1 MRRRSPS
8 KRARSRPRSN
18 SMPST
23 TERSARSLACKSP
36 LSCGALRVPLRLS
49 WVASEPRSRQPGGAS
64 ADQAPMRGSWARS
77 WPLSAA
83 SAGQRQPPSV
93 MSPARLASPS
103 RTGARRVR
111 SWPSAVPARSLSQ
124 RHSALRSSP
133 RARTDKRA
141 SRRPAATRT
150 GSPSVVSACSVRSPL
165 LRASCAFKLSAGP
178 ITASHS
184 PSNSRG
190 PAAPAATAGKPASS
204 AQASGMPLMLPALLT
219 CPACQRAACQFSTA
233 GLVAPPLGE
242 AGACKLAWPAPM
254 SICAAAPCRLKAR
267 CEASRQTPGP
277 QAGSCTDSC
286 SCCTLVCQRSAAPV
300 SAPPSAFR
308 ASSKRRV
315 PTCARP
321 LALTW
326 AWRSRPLMLA
336 CTSRSCSG
344 VPAWLV
350 AADAGMCQLSA
361 GRSSE
366 ACSCGSR
373 QPPCQASVSWPRP
386 RAVAASSGLTRPGK
400 PRSQPRARWAS
411 AAFTLSWP
419 SPLSGLKAPSA
430 VTASPGA
437 DMDSCP
443 RPANARGW

>member
-23 TERSARSLACKSP
+23 TERNARSLACKSP

-64 ADQAPMRGSWARS
+64 ADQAPRRGSWARS

-93 MSPARLASPS
+93 TSPALAASPS
-103 RTGARRVR
+103 RAGTRRVC

-124 RHSALRSSP
+124 RHSALRASP
-133 RARTDKRA
+133 RARTDRRA
-141 SRRPAATRT
+141 SRKPAATRT

-165 LRASCAFKLSAGP
+165 LRASCAVKRRSGP

-184 PSNSRG
+184 PSNNKG
-190 PAAPAATAGKPASS
+190 PAAPAATAGQPASS
-204 AQASGMPLMLPALLT
+204 AQASGMPLILPALLT
-219 CPACQRAACQFSTA
+219 CPACQRAACQFSRA
-233 GLVAPPLGE
+233 ELAAPPLGV

-254 SICAAAPCRLKAR
+254 SICAAAPCRLKPR

-286 SCCTLVCQRSAAPV
+286 SCCTLACQCGAAPA
-300 SAPPSAFR
+300 SAPPSAFN
-308 ASSKRRV
+308 ANSKRRA
-315 PTCARP
+315 PHCARP

-326 AWRSRPLMLA
+326 AWRRRPLTLA

-344 VPAWLV
+344 ALACLV
-350 AADAGMCQLSA
+350 DAVAGICQLSA
-361 GRSSE
+361 GKSSE
-366 ACSCGSR
+366 ACNCGSR

-386 RAVAASSGLTRPGK
+386 RAAAASRGLARPGK
-400 PRSQPRARWAS
+400 PRSQPRARCAS
-411 AAFTLSWP
+411 AAVTLSWP
-419 SPLSGLKAPSA
+419 APLSGLKAPSA

-437 DMDSCP
+437 DKDSCP
-443 RPANARGW
+443 WPANARGW